1 MYPFVDV
8 ISGLERRSRRHRVY
22 SALLNCIALFLL
34 GYALL
39 LYISAPVI
47 FARYGSYDFVL
58 FDYPVR
64 MKLLGTAAIALVPA
78 IILTI
83 LLRRRPM
90 NVIKRIEARYP
101 AFKDR
106 LPTAYDNR
114 GAGGIIASDLLLNV
128 SNHISTVKKSAIIK
142 RTGLLL
148 LIAAI
153 AGEAALVTFIS
164 SPDAPRL
171 VTPEELE
178 AMFPPVDA
186 AGRDAAEDEAHYQ
199 QIMTELGSDS
209 SEGEGDAD
217 IYGKPSVAVI
227 EGTNIELVMFSDGGV
242 GSSSRRSDDELR
254 KFTSGSAP
262 AANPVSAET
271 YIDKLPEE
279 HRDVI
284 RQYFVRMA
292 EIE

>member
-8 ISGLERRSRRHRVY
+8 ISGLEKRSRRYRVY
-22 SALLNCIALFLL
+22 RALLNCIAFFLL

-64 MKLLGTAAIALVPA
+64 MKLLGTIAIALVPA

-83 LLRRRPM
+83 LLRRRPI
-90 NVIKRIEARYP
+90 NIIKRIEARYP

-128 SNHISTVKKSAIIK
+128 SNHINTVKKSAIIG

-148 LIAAI
+148 LVAAI
-153 AGEAALVTFIS
+153 AGEAVLVTFIS
-164 SPDAPRL
+164 SPDAPHL
-171 VTPEELE
+171 YTPEEVE
-178 AMFPPVDA
+178 AMLPPVDA
-186 AGRDAAEDEAHYQ
+186 AGRDAAIDEAHYQ

-209 SEGEGDAD
+209 GGGEGDAD

-227 EGTNIELVMFSDGGV
+227 EGTNIELVMFSNEGV
-242 GSSSRRSDDELR
+242 GRSSRRADEELR
-254 KFTSGSAP
+254 KFTSGANY

-279 HRDVI
+279 NRDII